1 MAVIPVQH
9 EILEGCLAVFADRTR
24 IPAMVEKRGP
34 YLRKPKP
41 AAKTGVKSN
50 FVREWRENAEMTQE
64 DLAAQS
70 GLSLG
75 SISAYELGTNNPSL
89 DALAKLER
97 ALGVPRGMLLDVNP
111 VEDQPL
117 WSGYLRASET
127 QKREI
132 GRIVGA
138 LVGPPK
144 RKK

>member
-1 MAVIPVQH
+1 
-9 EILEGCLAVFADRTR
+9 
-24 IPAMVEKRGP
+24 
-34 YLRKPKP
+34 
-41 AAKTGVKSN
+41 
-50 FVREWRENAEMTQE
+50 MTQE
-64 DLAAQS
+64 ALAAES

-89 DALAKLER
+89 DALAKLEK
-97 ALGVPRGMLLDVNP
+97 ALGVPRGMILDVNP

>member
-1 MAVIPVQH
+1 MTEIQAQH
-9 EILEGCLAVFADRTR
+9 EIQEVCLAVLPDRTR

-41 AAKTGVKSN
+41 AAKTGPKTN
-50 FVREWRENAEMTQE
+50 FLREWRENAEMTQE
-64 DLAAQS
+64 DLAAES

-89 DALAKLER
+89 DALAKLEK
-97 ALGVPRGMLLDVNP
+97 ALGVPRGMILDVNP
-111 VEDQPL
+111 MEDQPL

-144 RKK
+144 RKR

>member
-1 MAVIPVQH
+1 MTEILVQH
-9 EILEGCLAVFADRTR
+9 EIQEVCLAVLPDLTR
-24 IPAMVEKRGP
+24 IPVMVEKRGP

-41 AAKTGVKSN
+41 AAKVGLKTN
-50 FVREWRENAEMTQE
+50 FLREWRENAEMTQE
-64 DLAAQS
+64 DLAAES

-89 DALAKLER
+89 DALAKLEK
-97 ALGVPRGMLLDVNP
+97 ALGVPRGMILDVNP
-111 VEDQPL
+111 MEDQPL
-117 WSGYLRASET
+117 WSGYLRANET

>member
-1 MAVIPVQH
+1 MALIPVQH
-9 EILEGCLAVFADRTR
+9 EIQTTYLAVFPDRTR

-41 AAKTGVKSN
+41 AAKAGPKTN

-64 DLAAQS
+64 DLAAES

-89 DALAKLER
+89 DALAKLEK
-97 ALGVPRGMLLDVNP
+97 AFGVPRGMILDVNP